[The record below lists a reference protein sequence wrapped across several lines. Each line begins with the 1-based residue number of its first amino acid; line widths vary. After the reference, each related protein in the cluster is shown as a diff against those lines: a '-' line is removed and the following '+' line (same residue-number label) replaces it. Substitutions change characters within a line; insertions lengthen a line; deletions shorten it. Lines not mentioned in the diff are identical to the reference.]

1 MEITIG
7 NLCDKLSILNIKIF
21 FLENEKR
28 NNEASNDE
36 IAEATKKTNV
46 LNSERSLIIDEIDL
60 AINKIAKGH
69 KQQLFGTNKMYG
81 K

>member
-21 FLENEKR
+21 FLENQKR
-28 NNEASNDE
+28 DNEATNE
-36 IAEATKKTNV
+36 QIAEATRRTNV
-46 LNSERSLIIDEIDL
+46 LNSERSLVIDEIDL
-60 AINKIAKGH
+60 AINRIAKGH